1 MDKIK
6 FFDGGMGTML
16 QAAGL
21 KAGQLPETLNITN
34 KEMILAV
41 HRAYADAGCEY
52 ITANTFGA
60 NCLKFENYDEIIKA
74 GIELAKS
81 VGKKVLLDIGPT
93 GKLLKPMGELAFD
106 DAIDIFAKTVIA
118 GKDDADAVLIETMSD
133 TYEIKAA
140 VLAAKENCDLPIIV
154 TMIFDE
160 KARLLTGADI
170 KTAVT
175 MLEGLGVDV
184 IGLNCGLGPKQMIE
198 YVKELRKWTSLPI
211 AIQPNAGLPVS
222 VNGKTVF
229 NVEPE
234 EFAQDMKEIAKLGV
248 SYLGGCCGTTPEH
261 IRQMI
266 ALCKDIPANVPE
278 PKNYCLVSSYSETVD
293 LGEKPK
299 IIGERINPTGKK
311 LFKEALRRNDIDYII
326 KEGIAQRDAGAHILD
341 VNVGLPEIDECKMM
355 EDAVYNLQAVLPTP
369 LQIDTTNIAA
379 LERALRIY
387 NGKPMLNSVNGKQ
400 KNMEEVFPLAKK
412 YGSVVVCL
420 CLDENG
426 IPETAEGRIA
436 VAEKIIKTAK
446 EYGIDKKDLIVDAL
460 TMTISTDKNNAIETL
475 KAVKYIRETLGVN
488 TVLGVSNISFG
499 LPQRDVINTAFF
511 TLALQSGLSAGII
524 NPKSS
529 SMMNAYYSYNALAG
543 LDDNCTEYI
552 ESVTEAQQAVQE
564 TNVTL
569 HTAIVK
575 GMKDEAGACAKE
587 LLKDTAPLDVINN
600 YIIPALDE
608 VGAGFEQNKI
618 FLPQLL
624 MSADSAKVAFDV
636 IKEYMIL
643 NNAEEKSGNKIVLAT
658 VHGDIH
664 DIGKNIVKVLLSN
677 YGFDVIDLGK
687 DVPEE
692 TVLQAVTQNDV
703 KLVGL
708 SALMTTT
715 VPAMEKTIE
724 LLHKNTDA
732 KVLVGGA
739 VLTKSYAK
747 MINADWYAKDAME
760 SVRIAKAFFGEN

>member
-34 KEMILAV
+34 KDMILAV

-118 GKDDADAVLIETMSD
+118 GKDGADAVLIETMSD

-160 KARLLTGADI
+160 KGRLLTGADI

-211 AIQPNAGLPVS
+211 AVQPNAGLPVS

-229 NVEPE
+229 NVEPA

-278 PKNYCLVSSYSETVD
+278 SKNYCLVSSYSETVD

-379 LERALRIY
+379 LERALRVY

-460 TMTISTDKNNAIETL
+460 TMTISTDKNNAKETL

-575 GMKDEAGACAKE
+575 GMKDEAGVCAKE

-608 VGAGFEQNKI
+608 VGAGFEKNKI

-624 MSADSAKVAFDV
+624 MSADSAKAAFDV

>member
-34 KEMILAV
+34 KDMILAV

-118 GKDDADAVLIETMSD
+118 GKDGADAVLIETMSD

-160 KARLLTGADI
+160 KGRLLTGADI

-211 AIQPNAGLPVS
+211 AVQPNAGLPVS

-278 PKNYCLVSSYSETVD
+278 SKNYCLVSSYSETID

-379 LERALRIY
+379 LERALRVY

-426 IPETAEGRIA
+426 IPETAQGRIA

-460 TMTISTDKNNAIETL
+460 TMTISTDKNNAKETL

-575 GMKDEAGACAKE
+575 GMKDEAGVCAKE

-608 VGAGFEQNKI
+608 VGAGFEKNKI

-624 MSADSAKVAFDV
+624 MSADSAKAAFDV